1 MLAQGNDGRANSLAA
16 EPLLEADDIIT
27 RRGTGGLEASEAVL
41 IALAGPFQLQRRLTL
56 RRHSFALR
64 GLPAFL
70 LFTLAGR
77 LTLGLR

>member
-1 MLAQGNDGRANSLAA
+1 LLAQGNDGRANSLAA
-16 EPLLEADDIIT
+16 EPLLEADDVIT
-27 RRGTGGLEASEAVL
+27 CRGAGGLEASEAVL
-41 IALAGPFQLQRRLTL
+41 VALAGPLQPQRRLTFHRL
-56 RRHSFALR
+56 SFALR